1 MEHINLYALFQ
12 QFYPEKD
19 CTIRFESEVFGNDD
33 SSIKGFTFKADY
45 SVIKTVIKEWKMFCS
60 YEFLAPCSVF
70 DEYETLINSS
80 GIYIATKAL
89 AFASYFCKMRV
100 KILYS

>member
-1 MEHINLYALFQ
+1 MQHINLYSLFQ
-12 QFYPEKD
+12 QLYPKKN
-19 CTIRFESEVFGNDD
+19 CAIRFESEVIRNDD

-45 SVIKTVIKEWKMFCS
+45 TVIKTVIKEWKMFCS
-60 YEFLAPCSVF
+60 YEFIAPYSVF
-70 DEYETLINSS
+70 NEYETLTNCS
-80 GIYIATKAL
+80 GLYNATKTL